1 VTEASRRG
9 ERLWIRLQLVSSQP
23 MTLVAG
29 VDSST
34 QSTKVV
40 IVDSRSGALVGS
52 GSAQHVVSGAGGA
65 RESDPAC
72 WEEALVEAFGR
83 AVASL
88 PAPGRISAISVA
100 AQQHGLVVLGPDGLP
115 LRPALLW
122 NDTRAGKQA
131 ADLVAALGG
140 RAECAKKVGSVLTPA
155 FTAAKWAWL
164 RSAEPAVT
172 DQARAVCLP
181 HDYLTG
187 LLTGALPGRNGGA
200 VGAKFVSRLCTDRS
214 DVSGT
219 GWWEPEGECYSEDIM
234 ALPEVGLDTGML
246 PSVLGPSEAAG
257 EVPTAVAERLGV
269 SSGALVGP
277 GAGDNAGAGLALGLR
292 PGEAA
297 LSLGTSGTVFVVA
310 DRPSA
315 DPEGV
320 VAGFASA
327 DGKYLPL
334 VCTLNATLAVDKAAA
349 WLGLGRDDVAP
360 SGEVVFLPWLD
371 GERTPNLP
379 GASGALVGL
388 RHETDPRSILQA
400 AYEGAA
406 ATLLAGLDRVRDWAP
421 LKEESPLLLVG
432 GGAQGAIWREVVRRL
447 AGRAVLVP
455 AARELVALGA
465 AVQAASVLEGTGPAE
480 MADRWGTRQGQR
492 EEALARDEAKFQ
504 RILAWSSVMAT
515 WATGPEG
522 SRPS

>member
-1 VTEASRRG
+1 
-9 ERLWIRLQLVSSQP
+9 
-23 MTLVAG
+23 MTLVVG

-40 IVDSRSGALVGS
+40 IVESSSGAIVS
-52 GSAQHVVSGAGGA
+52 TGSAQHVVTGTRGA

-72 WEEALVEAFGR
+72 WEGALVEALGR

-88 PAPGRISAISVA
+88 PAPGPISAISVA
-100 AQQHGLVVLGPDGLP
+100 AQQHGLVVLGPEGLP
-115 LRPALLW
+115 VRPALLW
-122 NDTRAGKQA
+122 NDTRAGKEA
-131 ADLVAALGG
+131 AGLVASLGG
-140 RAECAKKVGSVLTPA
+140 AAECASRVGSVLTPA
-155 FTAAKWAWL
+155 FTVAKWAWL
-164 RSAEPAVT
+164 RGAEPSVT
-172 DQARAVCLP
+172 EQARAVCLP

-187 LLTGALPGRNGGA
+187 LLSGVLPGRDGA
-200 VGAKFVSRLCTDRS
+200 AAGEGYVRGLSTDRS

-219 GWWEPEGECYSEDIM
+219 GWWEPKAECYAEDVI
-234 ALPEVGLDTGML
+234 ALPEVRLEMEML
-246 PSVLGPSEAAG
+246 PRVLGPLEPAG
-257 EVPTAVAERLGV
+257 EVPAAVAKRLGI
-269 SSGALVGP
+269 SPGAVVGP

-310 DRPSA
+310 DQPSA

-334 VCTLNATLAVDKAAA
+334 VCTLNATLAVDKVAA
-349 WLGLGRDDVAP
+349 WLGLDRDDVAP

-379 GASGALVGL
+379 FASGALAGL
-388 RHETDPRSILQA
+388 RHETGAPAILQA

-406 ATLLAGLDRVRDWAP
+406 TTLLAGLDRVRDWAP
-421 LKEESPLLLVG
+421 LQEELPLLLVG
-432 GGAQGAIWREVVRRL
+432 GGAQSAVWREVVRRL

-465 AVQAASVLEGTGPAE
+465 AVQAASVLDGVSPTEV
-480 MADRWGTRQGQR
+480 ADRWGTRQGQR
-492 EEALARDEAKFQ
+492 EEALARDEAKFR
-504 RILAWSSVMAT
+504 RILAWSSLVAT
-515 WATGPEG
+515 WARPEW
-522 SRPS
+522 